1 MYVGKITRKDRIGQ
15 SVTMGE
21 YNFKRVTSFRY
32 LGVTISEDNSIS
44 DEVKMVCEPNPEGR
58 ISLG

>member
-15 SVTMGE
+15 SVTIGE

-32 LGVTISEDNSIS
+32 LGGVTISNENSIS
-44 DEVKMVCEPNPEGR
+44 DLKAIEIE
-58 ISLG
+58 